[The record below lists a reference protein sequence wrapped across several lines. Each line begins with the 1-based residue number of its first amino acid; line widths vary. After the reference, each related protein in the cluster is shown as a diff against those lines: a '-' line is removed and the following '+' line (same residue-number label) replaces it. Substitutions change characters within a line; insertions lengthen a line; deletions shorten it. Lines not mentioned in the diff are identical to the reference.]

1 MNLRPVN
8 PSLLPLMSL
17 KLIKQKRDKIMKGQ
31 QFTFDG
37 VVYIFHTKIERHI
50 NKKVPGWVCSRQGTP
65 YSKFFSDEELRAI
78 AS

>member
-1 MNLRPVN
+1 MFIEFEN
-8 PSLLPLMSL
+8 
-17 KLIKQKRDKIMKGQ
+17 KKRDKIMKGQ

-37 VVYIFHTKIERHI
+37 VVYIFHHKIECHTT
-50 NKKVPGWVCSRQGTP
+50 KQVPGWVCSRQGTP